1 MCLGI
6 PGRIVELPD
15 EHEHLAGVDV
25 AGVRRVV
32 NVGLLTDEVLE
43 VGDWI
48 LIHVGFALS
57 SITKEEA
64 AMALASLEMM
74 GDSFEGD
81 LSALV
86 GPGLAEGPG
95 ELDPFPIE
103 GNSATTAGDR
113 RP

>member
-1 MCLGI
+1 VCLGI
-6 PGRIVELPD
+6 PGQIVELPD

-43 VGDWI
+43 VGNWI

-57 SITKEEA
+57 SITEEEA

-74 GDSFEGD
+74 GESFDGD
-81 LSALV
+81 VSALV
-86 GPGLAEGPG
+86 GSGVADDLGGA
-95 ELDPFPIE
+95 DPFSVSDDPAL
-103 GNSATTAGDR
+103 ATE
-113 RP
+113 P